1 MKYVL
6 LDFETASRCDLKKA
20 GAWRYAEDISTEI
33 LCLGYCI
40 NGGVPHVLKSISH
53 YRAVH
58 FRDDRVLADLV
69 ADPDVLFVAHN
80 VSFEKAIWRKIM
92 VPDYGW
98 PDLPNRR
105 WHDTMAV
112 CAYKGLPLKL
122 DDAARV
128 LRLAVQKDAEGS
140 RLVTGMSKPNKRG
153 ELDHSPEKLKR
164 TYAYN
169 ETDVAAETHLH
180 ERLGYLPPSERNVW
194 LLEQRMNERGIGIDL
209 AFVKAAKKI
218 CDDAAKPDLAE
229 FAGLTDGLKP
239 GQTAKVITWCGT
251 QGIKLPNLQK
261 ATVAE
266 VLSDDSAEAEIDES
280 EISDDTAASDDE
292 HGIDQFDLP
301 DVDDLPP
308 QVKRVL
314 EIRQDLG
321 SASIKKLDR
330 MPLCTCFDGRARGLQ
345 QYHAATTG
353 RFGGRILQPHNFPRG
368 DSGKSSEQVDAIVA
382 DIMAGNYKEITNKY
396 GSPIRLISNSLRYAM
411 IAAPGH
417 WFLSGDYATVEL
429 RILLAM
435 AGQMNRVA
443 ELERGENQYI
453 PVAQQIFNRPINK
466 HDDIDE
472 YTIGKNTVLG
482 CGFGLGG
489 KSFRRKYAR
498 KRSLDFSKGIV
509 SYYRDGYA
517 PMVPQMWYDLEDAAN
532 TAVHERVAAEAYGC
546 LYQLEDEWL
555 TCRLPSG
562 RKLWYFQPQ
571 PDRGP
576 MSWDADDIRR
586 FWWYSAKKMG
596 RWKKIKAWG
605 GHLTE
610 NVVQGLARDLL
621 VNSMF
626 KCELAG
632 LPVVLTVHDEIV
644 IEPAKEKVDLAAFE
658 QIMREVPAWAKA
670 MGVPVGIE
678 KWEGNRYRK

>member
-1 MKYVL
+1 MRYVL
-6 LDFETASRCDLKKA
+6 LDFESASRCDLKKA
-20 GAWRYAEDISTEI
+20 GAWRYAEDVSTEI
-33 LCLGYCI
+33 LCLGYGV
-40 NGGVPHVLKSISH
+40 NGGVPHVLKPN
-53 YRAVH
+53 
-58 FRDDRVLADLV
+58 DLWPRGKLFDIV
-69 ADPDVLFVAHN
+69 NDPDVLFVAHN
-80 VSFEKAIWRKIM
+80 VSFEKAVWRKIM

-98 PDLPNRR
+98 PDIPNGR

-112 CAYKGLPLKL
+112 CAYKSLPLKL
-122 DDAARV
+122 DDVARV

-140 RLVTGMSKPNKRG
+140 RLVVGMSKPNKRG
-153 ELDHSPEKLKR
+153 ELDHSPEKLAR
-164 TYAYN
+164 VYAYN
-169 ETDVAAETHLH
+169 ETDIAAETGLH
-180 ERLGYLPPSERNVW
+180 ERLGYLPVPERNVW

-209 AFVKAAKKI
+209 NFVRAAKKI

-229 FAGLTDGLKP
+229 FAGLTGGLKP
-239 GQTAKVITWCGT
+239 GQTAKVIAWCGA
-251 QGIKLPNLQK
+251 QSIRLPNLQK

-266 VLSDDSAEAEIDES
+266 VLSAS
-280 EISDDTAASDDE
+280 EIGAEEESQEGADEEADQTTEDTENDS
-292 HGIDQFDLP
+292 QFYLP
-301 DVDDLPP
+301 YVDDLPL

-368 DSGKSSEQVDAIVA
+368 DSGKSGEEVDAIVA
-382 DIMAGNYKEITNKY
+382 DIMAGDYRSIAKKY

-417 WFLSGDYATVEL
+417 QFLSGDYSTIEL
-429 RILLAM
+429 RILLAI
-435 AGQMNRVA
+435 AGQMNRVE
-443 ELERGENQYI
+443 ELQAGKNQYI
-453 PVAQQIFNRPINK
+453 PVAEQIFKRAISK

-482 CGFGLGG
+482 CGFGLG
-489 KSFRRKYAR
+489 KVSFRRKYAQ
-498 KRSLDFSKGIV
+498 KRPLEFADGVVK
-509 SYYRDGYA
+509 YYRQEYA
-517 PMVPQMWYDLEDAAN
+517 PMVPDVWYALEDAAN
-532 TAVHERVAAEAYGC
+532 TAVHERVPAEAYGC

-576 MSWDADDIRR
+576 MPWDADDIRR
-586 FWWYSAKKMG
+586 FWWYSSKKMG

-632 LPVVLTVHDEIV
+632 LPVILTVHDEIV
-644 IEPAKEKVDLAAFE
+644 AEPRQEKVDLVAFE
-658 QIMREVPAWAKA
+658 QIMREVPAWAKS